1 MGRRGPSPDYAK
13 REAFGRLIADG
24 VPSVRAS
31 RMVGIHPRTGKR
43 WRNGRRIASGGRVL
57 HLPPVITSIPP
68 VPEKRYSPRYLSED
82 ERVRLAD
89 LRRERRTM
97 REIAALMGRS
107 LSTISR
113 ELARGADAVGRYRPF
128 EAHRRALGRRR
139 LHRPSRLARDTELRD
154 WVTGRLMARWSPEQ
168 VSRGLRA
175 QYPDQPARWL
185 CVETIYQAVY
195 RPDLGGLPRELPGRV
210 LRHRRR
216 HRLRRR
222 DAQARR
228 SGPVTGMTLICDRP
242 AEALGRLEP
251 GHWEGDLIMG
261 TSNRSAIVT
270 IVERTTRYTLL
281 GHLPGARHDSA
292 TVRDV
297 VVAALGVLPPDLR
310 RTLTWDQGTEMARH
324 AEIAAALDTTRVY
337 FCEPH
342 SPWQRPTNENTN
354 GVLRDYFPKSTDLSV
369 HTADDIAL
377 VQYELNRR
385 PRKILGWDNPA
396 DRLATLLRPPSV
408 LRR

>member
-24 VPSVRAS
+24 IPSARAC

-57 HLPPVITSIPP
+57 NLPPVITSIPP

-89 LRRERRTM
+89 LRREQRTM

-113 ELARGADAVGRYRPF
+113 ELARGADAVGRYGPF

-139 LHRPSRLARDTELRD
+139 LHRPSRLARDAELRD

-168 VSRGLRA
+168 VSRGLRC
-175 QYPDQPARWL
+175 QYPDQSERWL
-185 CVETIYQAVY
+185 CAETIYQAVY

-210 LRHRRR
+210 LRLRRR
-216 HRLRRR
+216 HRL
-222 DAQARR
+222 ARR
-228 SGPVTGMTLICDRP
+228 HARARRAGPLTGMTLIHDRP
-242 AEALGRLEP
+242 AEALGREQP
-251 GHWEGDLIMG
+251 GHWEGDLIVG
-261 TSNRSAIVT
+261 AGNASAIVT
-270 IVERTTRYTLL
+270 MVERTTRFTLL
-281 GHLPGARHDSA
+281 GHLDGTRHDSA

-297 VVAALGVLPPDLR
+297 VVAALAVLPPDLR

-324 AEIAAALDTTRVY
+324 AEIAAALGTTSIY
-337 FCEPH
+337 FCDPH
-342 SPWQRPTNENTN
+342 SPWQRPSNENTN
-354 GVLRDYFPKSTDLSV
+354 GLLRAYFPKSTDLSV

-377 VQYELNRR
+377 VQLELNRR
-385 PRKILGWDNPA
+385 PRKILRWDSPA
-396 DRLATLLRPPSV
+396 DRMATLLGPPSV

>member
-1 MGRRGPSPDYAK
+1 MFA
-13 REAFGRLIADG
+13 ALIARG
-24 VPSVRAS
+24 VSSAQAS
-31 RMVGIHPRTGKR
+31 RIVGINPRTGKR
-43 WRNGRRIASGGRVL
+43 WRKGRKVISSSGRVL
-57 HLPPVITSIPP
+57 EYAPVIAARSR
-68 VPEKRYSPRYLSED
+68 PEPSGRFLSQDKRIRI
-82 ERVRLAD
+82 AD
-89 LRRERRTM
+89 LRRDGLSVRQV
-97 REIAALMGRS
+97 AAR
-107 LSTISR
+107 LSRAASTVSR
-113 ELARGADAVGRYRPF
+113 ELRRHAREDGSYRPF
-128 EAHRRALGRRR
+128 EAHRQALKALARPRR
-139 LHRPSRLARDTELRD
+139 SRLAGDEQLREY
-154 WVTGRLMARWSPEQ
+154 VTCRLKAHWSPEQ
-168 VSRGLRA
+168 IAHELRVVFPDAPSR
-175 QYPDQPARWL
+175 WV
-185 CVETIYQAVY
+185 CTETIYQAVY

-310 RTLTWDQGTEMARH
+310 RTLTWDQGPEMARH
-324 AEIAAALDTTRVY
+324 AESAAALDTPRVY
-337 FCEPH
+337 FGEPH

-396 DRLATLLRPPSV
+396 DRLATLLRLS
-408 LRR
+408 L

>member
-1 MGRRGPSPDYAK
+1 MGRRGPSPDHAK
-13 REAFGRLIADG
+13 REAFAKLIAEG
-24 VPSVRAS
+24 VPSARAC

-43 WRNGRRIASGGRVL
+43 WRNGRRITSGGRVL
-57 HLPPVITSIPP
+57 NLPPVITSVFP
-68 VPEKRYSPRYLSED
+68 VAKRYSARYLSED

-89 LRRERRTM
+89 LRQERRTM

-113 ELARGADAVGRYRPF
+113 ELARGSDTVGRYGPF

-139 LHRPSRLARDTELRD
+139 LHRPSRLARDAELRD
-154 WVTGRLMARWSPEQ
+154 WVAGRLKARWSPEQ
-168 VSRGLRA
+168 VARRLRHEF
-175 QYPDQPARWL
+175 PDQPERWL
-185 CVETIYQAVY
+185 CAETIYQAVY

-210 LRHRRR
+210 LRLRRR

-228 SGPVTGMTLICDRP
+228 AGPLAGMTLIHDRP
-242 AEALGRLEP
+242 AEALGREQP
-251 GHWEGDLIMG
+251 GHWEGDLIVG
-261 TSNRSAIVT
+261 AGNASAIVT

-281 GHLPGARHDSA
+281 GHLPGTRHDSA
-292 TVRDV
+292 TVRDTV
-297 VVAALGVLPPDLR
+297 LAALADLPPHLR

-324 AEIAAALDTTRVY
+324 AEIAAALGTTSIY
-337 FCEPH
+337 FCDPH

-377 VQYELNRR
+377 VQLELNHR
-385 PRKILGWDNPA
+385 PRKVLGWDSPA
-396 DRLATLLRPPSV
+396 DRLATLLGPPSV